1 MSITNLQ
8 HFAVM
13 GVLLAGCCL
22 QSANAQY
29 PVKIHSHNDYTR
41 TVPFYQAYAQK
52 IYSIEVDMFYRDGQ
66 FYVCH
71 DEKDIADGRTF
82 EQLYLQPILS
92 LYKQNNG
99 QAWADEARPLQLLIE
114 IKSDNTS
121 AFMDALT
128 RLFEEHPS
136 VFNPSVNPNAVRVTI
151 TGRVPPPDEFARY
164 PEYICFDGDLNQ
176 NYTARQLERV
186 ALFSVDFQSL
196 SKWNGKGLPVASERV
211 RIAEVVSRAHAAGK
225 PVRFWGAP
233 DGITAWNLFQSMGI
247 DYINTDRVERC
258 ADFFSNWHNKT
269 YVIGGDA
276 SASAT
281 GVTRTDRLDK
291 TTHDFAGFRND
302 KLQLAERIP
311 LYTPSYRNDGAD
323 LPVKNV
329 ILLIGDGMGLAQI
342 TAADRVNN
350 GLNMLLLKH
359 LGLITTSSRDA
370 FTTDSAGA
378 GSALATGEQN
388 SNRHIAMSDD
398 GKPYPQLTDF
408 FKEAGKDCG
417 VVTLGNVADATP
429 AAFYG
434 HNVERD
440 NAEDLTRELLN
451 GKLSV
456 LAGSGMECFVRRKDG
471 LDLRNELKQR
481 GYRFVTQAD
490 EIDADTAK
498 VICIDEEMA
507 KATDTDN
514 FDLLANATRRS
525 IELLNGRNPKGF
537 FLMVEGAKVDYAGH
551 SNCFPASVVETL
563 GFDRAVAEAL
573 KFADRDGKTLVI
585 VTGDHETG
593 GLTLIDGDNQTGRM
607 TACYVTDDHTP
618 IMLPVFSYGPQ
629 ADKFGGKYYNYDI
642 PRRIK
647 TLPIE

>member
-1 MSITNLQ
+1 
-8 HFAVM
+8 
-13 GVLLAGCCL
+13 
-22 QSANAQY
+22 
-29 PVKIHSHNDYTR
+29 
-41 TVPFYQAYAQK
+41 
-52 IYSIEVDMFYRDGQ
+52 
-66 FYVCH
+66 
-71 DEKDIADGRTF
+71 
-82 EQLYLQPILS
+82 
-92 LYKQNNG
+92 
-99 QAWADEARPLQLLIE
+99 
-114 IKSDNTS
+114 
-121 AFMDALT
+121 MD
-128 RLFEEHPS
+128 
-136 VFNPSVNPNAVRVTI
+136 
-151 TGRVPPPDEFARY
+151 
-164 PEYICFDGDLNQ
+164 
-176 NYTARQLERV
+176 
-186 ALFSVDFQSL
+186 
-196 SKWNGKGLPVASERV
+196 
-211 RIAEVVSRAHAAGK
+211 
-225 PVRFWGAP
+225 
-233 DGITAWNLFQSMGI
+233 
-247 DYINTDRVERC
+247 
-258 ADFFSNWHNKT
+258 
-269 YVIGGDA
+269 
-276 SASAT
+276 
-281 GVTRTDRLDK
+281 
-291 TTHDFAGFRND
+291 
-302 KLQLAERIP
+302 
-311 LYTPSYRNDGAD
+311 
-323 LPVKNV
+323 
-329 ILLIGDGMGLAQI
+329 
-342 TAADRVNN
+342 
-350 GLNMLLLKH
+350 
-359 LGLITTSSRDA
+359 
-370 FTTDSAGA
+370 
-378 GSALATGEQN
+378 
-388 SNRHIAMSDD
+388 
-398 GKPYPQLTDF
+398 

-498 VICIDEEMA
+498 VVCIDEEMA